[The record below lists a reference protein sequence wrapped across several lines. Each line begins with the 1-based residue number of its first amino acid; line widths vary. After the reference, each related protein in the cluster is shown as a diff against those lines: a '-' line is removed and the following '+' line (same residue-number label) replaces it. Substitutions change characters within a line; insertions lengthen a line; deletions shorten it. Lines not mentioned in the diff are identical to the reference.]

1 MLRSCLFLLA
11 AYAALFAAYFW
22 WLGTMFDP
30 PGVYIGAG
38 VVALI
43 VGGCLG
49 TLYNARVAYREWSLV
64 AAARHGMPWSD
75 GAWTAIAGEI
85 HPVAEPLL
93 APFSGEECL
102 ICEYDVT
109 SQQRVAAANQAENS
123 NPGSDFAGFL
133 MNPCV
138 IRGQTGELRLLGF
151 PNLVGFG
158 ERTCRGSQAVQN
170 AREFFAGNQFEDF
183 SGLKLVTVFSAI
195 KSAWSDDDGLVRKNL
210 RLCKTTP
217 QSLLPPPAEAESDV
231 SNRPLSP
238 ADVAMDDSPAVDR
251 DEDEDDDDLDDEGP
265 DVSAG
270 PARGGTPLLKEKRV
284 KVGENVCA
292 IGIYSGERRGLVP
305 GGLGAAHF

>member
-30 PGVYIGAG
+30 PGVYIGAA

-85 HPVAEPLL
+85 HPVAEPLI
-93 APFSGEECL
+93 APFSGEECV
-102 ICEYDVT
+102 ICEYDVA
-109 SQQRVAAANQAENS
+109 SRQRVAAASQADNS

-158 ERTCRGSQAVQN
+158 ERVCRGNEVARN
-170 AREFFAGNQFEDF
+170 AREFLTSNEFEDF

-195 KSAWSDDDGLVRKNL
+195 KAAWSDDDGLVRKNL
-210 RLCKTTP
+210 RLGKTTP
-217 QSLLPPPAEAESDV
+217 DALFPTPTDVESHPPAPQPEARAAESTADEAE
-231 SNRPLSP
+231 
-238 ADVAMDDSPAVDR
+238 
-251 DEDEDDDDLDDEGP
+251 ETDDDDDD
-265 DVSAG
+265 D
-270 PARGGTPLLKEKRV
+270 
-284 KVGENVCA
+284 
-292 IGIYSGERRGLVP
+292 I
-305 GGLGAAHF
+305 